1 MTPAPNAGP
10 RVLVS
15 RTDRL
20 GDVALTLPLCG
31 LLKARLGATVVFLGR
46 RYTRPVLDAC
56 EAVDEVLEWEGGT
69 AREAAAVVRAARVD
83 TVLHV
88 FPRAPLAWGA
98 LRARVPTRIGTAR
111 RWYHWPTCT
120 VREPVARRG
129 SALHEAQLDVQLAR
143 TLLPAADLALAPNEL
158 AAFAAL
164 APRVPVPPAAAALL
178 APDRFTLVVHPR
190 SLGSAREWP
199 LAHWAAL
206 VAALPAERF
215 RVLVSGS
222 AAEGVSMRDWLAA
235 LPAHAHDLTGR
246 LGLAELIAV
255 LAAADGA
262 VAASTGPLHLAALLG
277 TRALG
282 LFSSRRPMHPGR
294 WGPIGPRA
302 EVLAATAPCP
312 ACAAARGPAPA
323 GCTCLDAVAPAAVR
337 ARVEAWAAAGR

>member
-1 MTPAPNAGP
+1 VSRPPNGP
-10 RVLVS
+10 PRLLVS

-46 RYTRPVLDAC
+46 AYTRPVLDAC
-56 EAVDEVLEWEGGT
+56 AAVDEVLEWEGGT
-69 AREAAAVVRAARVD
+69 ATDAAALLRTARVD
-83 TVLHV
+83 AVLHV

-98 LRARVPTRIGTAR
+98 LLARVPRRTGTDR

-120 VREPVARRG
+120 RREPVARRG

-143 TLLPAADLALAPNEL
+143 ALLPAADLALTPREL
-158 AAFAAL
+158 AAFAPL
-164 APRVPVPPAAAALL
+164 APRVPVPGAVAPLL

-190 SLGSAREWP
+190 SAGSAREWP

-215 RVLVSGS
+215 RVLVTGS
-222 AAEGVSMRDWLAA
+222 AAEGASMRDWLGA

-246 LGLAELIAV
+246 LTLAELLAV
-255 LAAADGA
+255 LAAAGGA

-277 TRALG
+277 TPALG
-282 LFSSRRPMHPGR
+282 LYSPVRPLHPGR
-294 WGPIGPRA
+294 WAPIGPRA
-302 EVLAATAPCP
+302 ESLAAGAPCP
-312 ACAAARGPAPA
+312 ACAAAGRPAPA
-323 GCTCLDAVAPAAVR
+323 GCTCLDAIAPAAVR
-337 ARVEAWAAAGR
+337 ARVGAWAAA

>member
-1 MTPAPNAGP
+1 MRAAPNAAS

-15 RTDRL
+15 RTDRI

-46 RYTRPVLDAC
+46 GYTRPVLEAC
-56 EAVDEVLEWEGGT
+56 SAVDEILEWEGGT
-69 AREAAAVVRAARVD
+69 AREAAALVGAARVD

-98 LRARVPTRIGTAR
+98 LLARVPRRIGTSR

-129 SALHEAQLDVQLAR
+129 AAWHEAQLDVRLAR
-143 TLLPAADLALAPNEL
+143 ALLPAADLALGTDALAP
-158 AAFAAL
+158 FGAL
-164 APRVPVPPAAAALL
+164 APRVPVPAAVAPLL

-190 SLGSAREWP
+190 SSGSASEWP

-215 RVLVSGS
+215 RVLVTGS
-222 AAEGVSMRDWLAA
+222 AAEGASMRGWLAA

-246 LGLAELIAV
+246 LALPELIAV
-255 LAAADGA
+255 LAAAGGA

-282 LFSSRRPMHPGR
+282 LYSPVRPRHPGR

-302 EVLAATAPCP
+302 ETLAAGAPCP
-312 ACAAARGPAPA
+312 ACAAAGRPAPA
-323 GCTCLDAVAPAAVR
+323 GCTCLDAIAPAAV
-337 ARVEAWAAAGR
+337 AGRVRAWAGAPG